1 MVRAQLKDTLSEK
14 KDPFIHFGN
23 NYEKLRTRL
32 GKAGQKVLVEN
43 FAFKKLTYVFNLH
56 MIYEKLFYR
65 YL

>member
-23 NYEKLRTRL
+23 DYEKLRTRL

-43 FAFKKLTYVFNLH
+43 FAFKNLH
-56 MIYEKLFYR
+56 T
-65 YL
+65 YLIILYI